1 MLQARDSV
9 LRVPTPAILQG
20 GRVLVVRDD
29 TLVGVKVR
37 AGLANWE
44 YTEVLDGLRPGEQI
58 VVSLDRTEVREG
70 ARVRVEA
77 ETTP

>member
-1 MLQARDSV
+1 
-9 LRVPTPAILQG
+9 
-20 GRVLVVRDD
+20 VLVVRDD

-44 YTEVLDGLRPGEQI
+44 YTEVLDGLTPGEQI

-70 ARVRVEA
+70 AHVRVEA

>member
-1 MLQARDSV
+1 
-9 LRVPTPAILQG
+9 
-20 GRVLVVRDD
+20 
-29 TLVGVKVR
+29 VKVR

-44 YTEVLDGLRPGEQI
+44 YTEVLDGLKAGEQI